1 MTDREQWIAQQR
13 DLITETV
20 RELLTMSCQLDPDI
34 APTVRRVR
42 VACALG
48 ELMGRDPN
56 DAVHR
61 LIDNVI
67 RQENVYAGFSSLSQ
81 QGFA

>member
-1 MTDREQWIAQQR
+1 MTDREKWVAQQA
-13 DLITETV
+13 DLISETV

-34 APTVRRVR
+34 NPTVRRVR

-56 DAVHR
+56 ETVHR
-61 LIDNVI
+61 LIDNVMQ
-67 RQENVYAGFSSLSQ
+67 QENLYAQ
-81 QGFA
+81 A